1 MNKKPELLAPAG
13 NLEKLKFAVI
23 YGADAVYLG
32 GKNFGLRAFAGNFDL
47 EEIEEGVNFAHEKGV
62 KVYVTVNIFPHNE
75 DLEGLPEYVKAL
87 EKIGVDAII
96 CSDPGVIKIIKETAP
111 SIPLHISTQANTVN
125 WASAQFWYEQGAERI
140 ILARELSLEDVK
152 EIRRR
157 VPVELETFI
166 HGAMCISY
174 SGRCLLSNYMAGR
187 DANRGECAQACR
199 WNYSLVEEK
208 RPGKFYPVIEDD
220 RGTYIF
226 NSQDLCLIEHMDKLI
241 EAGIS
246 SFKIEGRMKSVY
258 YVATVV
264 RAYRKVIDT
273 YFGEKIEK
281 PLQYWREELEKVS
294 HRPYT
299 TGFFFGRPEDNAL
312 TLENSNYIRPY
323 EFVGVVLDY
332 DENNQIA
339 TIEQRNRFSVGD
351 EIEFFGPRGN
361 DFVQVIENMRDEEG
375 DNIETAPHP
384 QQIVKIPVRQKV
396 YPYDLL
402 RKEKMNDE

>member
-1 MNKKPELLAPAG
+1 M
-13 NLEKLKFAVI
+13 EKLKFAVI

-166 HGAMCISY
+166 HGGNVY
-174 SGRCLLSNYMAGR
+174 LLFR
-187 DANRGECAQACR
+187 
-199 WNYSLVEEK
+199 SL
-208 RPGKFYPVIEDD
+208 
-220 RGTYIF
+220 
-226 NSQDLCLIEHMDKLI
+226 
-241 EAGIS
+241 
-246 SFKIEGRMKSVY
+246 SFK
-258 YVATVV
+258 
-264 RAYRKVIDT
+264 
-273 YFGEKIEK
+273 
-281 PLQYWREELEKVS
+281 
-294 HRPYT
+294 
-299 TGFFFGRPEDNAL
+299 
-312 TLENSNYIRPY
+312 
-323 EFVGVVLDY
+323 
-332 DENNQIA
+332 
-339 TIEQRNRFSVGD
+339 
-351 EIEFFGPRGN
+351 
-361 DFVQVIENMRDEEG
+361 
-375 DNIETAPHP
+375 
-384 QQIVKIPVRQKV
+384 
-396 YPYDLL
+396 
-402 RKEKMNDE
+402 